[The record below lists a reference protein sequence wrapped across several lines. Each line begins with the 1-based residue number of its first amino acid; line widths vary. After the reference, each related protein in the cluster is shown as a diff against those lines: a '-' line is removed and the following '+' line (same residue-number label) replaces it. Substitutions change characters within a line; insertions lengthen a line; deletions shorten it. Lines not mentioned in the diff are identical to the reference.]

1 MINTSESGNKLAHN
15 YLACKFIVYCVIL
28 NRYTVRQCLAN
39 PDPDM
44 SLTLPLDQQLCFAL
58 YSVSNA
64 MVRLY
69 RPLLQPFDLT
79 YPQYVVLLA
88 LWQQDN
94 ISLGKLGQAT
104 LFDSGTLTPLV
115 KKLEQKQLLQ
125 RLPSAHDERVKQV
138 VLTPAGKA
146 LQQQVGGVMQA
157 LRCQVAM
164 DDQQL
169 VQLRQL
175 AQQLQQQVSAAA
187 SCSPAAA
194 DKL

>member
-1 MINTSESGNKLAHN
+1 
-15 YLACKFIVYCVIL
+15 
-28 NRYTVRQCLAN
+28 
-39 PDPDM
+39 M
-44 SLTLPLDQQLCFAL
+44 SQTLPLDQQLCFAL

-94 ISLGKLGQAT
+94 ISLGTLGRAT

-125 RLPSAHDERVKQV
+125 RVASQDDERVKQV
-138 VLTPAGKA
+138 VLTTKGRA
-146 LQQQVGGVMQA
+146 LQQKVSGVMQA

-164 DDQQL
+164 DDEQL
-169 VQLRQL
+169 IQLREM
-175 AQQLQQQVSAAA
+175 ARQLQQQISDVA
-187 SCSPAAA
+187 SCNVS
-194 DKL
+194 

>member
-1 MINTSESGNKLAHN
+1 MTN
-15 YLACKFIVYCVIL
+15 
-28 NRYTVRQCLAN
+28 
-39 PDPDM
+39 
-44 SLTLPLDQQLCFAL
+44 TLPLDQQLCFAL

-64 MVRLY
+64 VVRLY

-94 ISLGKLGQAT
+94 ISLGALGRVT
-104 LFDSGTLTPLV
+104 FFDSGTLTPLV
-115 KKLEQKQLLQ
+115 KKLEQKKLLQ
-125 RLPSAHDERVKQV
+125 RVASENDERVKQV
-138 VLTPAGKA
+138 VLTGEGRA
-146 LQQQVGGVMQA
+146 LQQKVSGVMQA

-187 SCSPAAA
+187 SCTLAIV

>member
-1 MINTSESGNKLAHN
+1 MTK
-15 YLACKFIVYCVIL
+15 
-28 NRYTVRQCLAN
+28 
-39 PDPDM
+39 
-44 SLTLPLDQQLCFAL
+44 TLPLDQQLCFAL
-58 YSVSNA
+58 YSASNA

-94 ISLGKLGQAT
+94 ISLGTLGRAT

-125 RLPSAHDERVKQV
+125 RVASEDDERVKRV
-138 VLTPAGKA
+138 VLTAAGRA
-146 LQQQVGGVMQA
+146 MQQQVSGVMQA

-164 DDQQL
+164 DDAQL
-169 VQLRQL
+169 IQLRQL
-175 AQQLQQQVSAAA
+175 AQQLQQQISDAA
-187 SCSPAAA
+187 SCSIAAA
-194 DKL
+194 DTP

>member
-1 MINTSESGNKLAHN
+1 
-15 YLACKFIVYCVIL
+15 
-28 NRYTVRQCLAN
+28 
-39 PDPDM
+39 M
-44 SLTLPLDQQLCFAL
+44 SQTLPLDQQLCFAL

-88 LWQQDN
+88 LWRQDN
-94 ISLGKLGQAT
+94 ISLGNLGRAT

-125 RLPSAHDERVKQV
+125 RVASEDDERVKRV
-138 VLTPAGKA
+138 LLTPAGKA
-146 LQQQVGGVMQA
+146 LQQKVSGVMQA

-164 DDQQL
+164 DDNQL

-175 AQQLQQQVSAAA
+175 AQQLQQQISEAA
-187 SCSPAAA
+187 SCSKAAA
-194 DKL
+194 DTP